1 MTESRL
7 VYKYFWAPNPSLCLL
22 YWSFTGKKKIVASLL
37 RFASYANILSKT
49 VQVPF
54 GERSYER
61 S

>member
-7 VYKYFWAPNPSLCLL
+7 VCKYFWAPNPVLCLL
-22 YWSFTGKKKIVASLL
+22 YWSFTGKKILASSL

-49 VQVPF
+49 VPFPF
-54 GERSYER
+54 GERSYKR